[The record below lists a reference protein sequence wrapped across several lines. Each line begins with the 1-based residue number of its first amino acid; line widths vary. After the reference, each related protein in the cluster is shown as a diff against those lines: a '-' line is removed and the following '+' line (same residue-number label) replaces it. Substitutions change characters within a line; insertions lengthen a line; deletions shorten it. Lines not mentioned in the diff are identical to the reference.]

1 MKGKIIFPALFLII
15 NAISFNVNSQINE
28 VDFIKGGVNDAQLL
42 FKEYLTPYANILGA
56 NLNGGWYNTA
66 KPHKSLGFDVTISVS
81 AAWAPTADR
90 TFDLAAMALQG
101 SPLGSSTI
109 TPTIAGASDDNRPE
123 LRYATEYASEE
134 IEIARFRMPNGTGV
148 NTLPL
153 PMGQLGIGLP
163 FGTEITGRYLPNI
176 DFGNAGNIG
185 LWGVGIK
192 HSIIQWIPGLK
203 RLPILDITAQGG
215 YTKLLTYA
223 NLVFTP
229 EDLDADDL
237 TSPDPFR
244 YKGQRLEMGV
254 EAFTVNL
261 IVSQTLPVI
270 TFYQGIGY
278 SSSNTNIA
286 LIGNFPFLSLDNSG
300 NKVVTDNDI
309 ISDPF
314 NAEIQNTKDLRL
326 NAGVR
331 IKLGVFTIHADY
343 TKANYSVATAGV
355 GISFR

>member
-15 NAISFNVNSQINE
+15 NAISFNVKSQINE
-28 VDFIKGGVNDAQLL
+28 VDFIKGGVDDAQLL

-90 TFDLAAMALQG
+90 TFDLAKIMALQG
-101 SPLGSSTI
+101 TPIGSTTI
-109 TPTIAGASDDNRPE
+109 TPTIAGAGDDNRPE
-123 LRYATEYASEE
+123 LQYMATEPFSSV
-134 IEIARFRMPNGTGV
+134 EIARFRMPNGTGI

-163 FGTEITGRYLPNI
+163 FGTEITGRFLPNI
-176 DFGNAGNIG
+176 NFGNAGNIG

-203 RLPILDITAQGG
+203 RLPVLDITAQGG

-229 EDLDADDL
+229 DDLADDL
-237 TSPDPFR
+237 PAYDPLL
-244 YKGQRLEMGV
+244 YKAQRLELGV

-278 SSSNTNIA
+278 SSSNTNVA
-286 LIGNFPFLSLDNSG
+286 LVGNFPFLSLDDSG
-300 NKVVTDNDI
+300 NKVVIDT
-309 ISDPF
+309 SDPF
-314 NAEIQNTKDLRL
+314 NVEIQNTKDLRL
-326 NAGVR
+326 NAGLR